1 MRTFGIAF
9 GGNSFGPSDTNPAF
23 DMFGTLFE
31 GTAFVEG
38 AAFDVVDFFGIA
50 SGTNFFE
57 GTASD
62 TFFEGAAVNIFASRP
77 RDGAAAAGGRE
88 GGDEPWAGPC
98 TAWP

>member
-1 MRTFGIAF
+1 MRSFGIAF
-9 GGNSFGPSDTNPAF
+9 GGNSFGPSDNNPAF

-57 GTASD
+57 GTA
-62 TFFEGAAVNIFASRP
+62 FVEGAAFDVVNIFASRP
-77 RDGAAAAGGRE
+77 RDGAAAGGGCE

-98 TAWP
+98 TSWP